1 MGFPRLSPISWVGSL
16 LSRLSRVSFRRRP
29 QSSEHELASQESVS
43 RFIYSSSAFSRLHGR
58 PKPAAFNPEPYQTL
72 SVVHSTD
79 LTENDIWRISKLTL
93 GTQRGREKVYGRA
106 DLRVEKLIAQK
117 LKAMRD
123 DRPFER
129 HTSVIG
135 WPKDTDPNQQKAD
148 IKAICLELSHDPEVK
163 LVLPQSPITVVSEI

>member
-1 MGFPRLSPISWVGSL
+1 M
-16 LSRLSRVSFRRRP
+16 
-29 QSSEHELASQESVS
+29 
-43 RFIYSSSAFSRLHGR
+43 
-58 PKPAAFNPEPYQTL
+58 
-72 SVVHSTD
+72 VHSTD